1 MSEQIS
7 YTSELARKG
16 IHLSSLMIPI
26 VYLQL
31 DHWTGISI
39 LTAMTIASLLID
51 AMMHYHAPTRRVMHA
66 LVGPMLRPHEI
77 ASEVFRLT
85 GASWVLIAATMT
97 FLVFPKVIST
107 TSFTVLIV
115 SDTAAALI
123 GRRFGKRRFFDKT
136 LVGTTFF
143 VISAILVSM
152 VYQHVFHLGPWFL
165 VSGIVASLVC
175 GVVEAA
181 STRLNLDDN
190 ISIPSSFAL
199 TMLAMDSLGEFFSM
213 ASFLH

>member
-1 MSEQIS
+1 
-7 YTSELARKG
+7 
-16 IHLSSLMIPI
+16 MIPI

-31 DHWTGISI
+31 DHWTGIII
-39 LTAMTIASLLID
+39 LTAMTATSLLID
-51 AMMHYHAPTRRVMHA
+51 LLMHYHAPTRRVMHS

-85 GASWVLIAATMT
+85 GASWVLIAATLT
-97 FLVFPKVIST
+97 FLLFPKVIST

-136 LVGTTFF
+136 LVGTVFF
-143 VISAILVSM
+143 VVTAVLVILV
-152 VYQHVFHLGPWFL
+152 YQQVFLVGPWFL
-165 VSGIVASLVC
+165 VSGFVASLVC

-181 STRLNLDDN
+181 STRLKLDDN

-199 TMLAMDSLGEFFSM
+199 TMLAMNWLGQFIDM
-213 ASFLH
+213 PTFLN

>member
-7 YTSELARKG
+7 YTSELARKS
-16 IHLSSLMIPI
+16 IHLSSLLIPI

-31 DHWTGISI
+31 DHWTGITI
-39 LTAMTIASLLID
+39 LTAMTVTSLLID
-51 AMMHYHAPTRRVMHA
+51 LLMHYHAPTRRVMHS

-85 GASWVLIAATMT
+85 GASWVLIAATLT
-97 FLVFPKVIST
+97 FLLFPKVIST

-123 GRRFGKRRFFDKT
+123 GRRYGKRRFFDKT
-136 LVGTTFF
+136 LVGTVFF
-143 VISAILVSM
+143 VITAVAVTIVYEQVFLV
-152 VYQHVFHLGPWFL
+152 GPWFL
-165 VSGIVASLVC
+165 VSGFIASLVC

-181 STRLNLDDN
+181 STRLKLDDN

-199 TMLAMDSLGEFFSM
+199 TMLAMNWLGQ
-213 ASFLH
+213 FLHMPTFLH